1 MPNRQAKVQVNKRSL
16 DNQVKRLLNGKV
28 DKRSKAYREFKVV
41 ADLVIAEASRL
52 ARQRISKRKGSTGAY
67 IRALKADTTS
77 DGDLAVVNN
86 VRAANGRY
94 YARDLEKGIGEAAGK
109 APIVAKKTFMVIPVA
124 NLTSVNYRRQKS
136 GSLKSRKGKANSGR
150 SNNPKDESV
159 IFVKRVK
166 GYRGLHIMEDAA
178 KNVARKYGYKFNNF
192 K

>member
-1 MPNRQAKVQVNKRSL
+1 MNKRSL

-28 DKRSKAYREFKVV
+28 DKRSKAYREFKGV

-86 VRAANGRY
+86 VRSANGRY

-109 APIVAKKTFMVIPVA
+109 APIVAKKKQFMVIPVA

-136 GSLKSRKGKANSGR
+136 GSLKSRKGKANAGR

-159 IFVKRVK
+159 IFVKKVK
-166 GYRGLHIMEDAA
+166 GYKGLHIMEDAA
-178 KNVARKYGYKFNNF
+178 KNVARKHGYKFNNF
-192 K
+192 R